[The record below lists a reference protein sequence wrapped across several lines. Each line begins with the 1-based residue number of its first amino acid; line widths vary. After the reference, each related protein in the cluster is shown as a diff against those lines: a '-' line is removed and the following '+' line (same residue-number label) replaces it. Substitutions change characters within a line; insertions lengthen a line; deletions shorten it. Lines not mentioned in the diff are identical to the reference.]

1 MGSNPILAAIYQRK
15 RLGLRRFPAE
25 PGEFQRKF

>member
-15 RLGLRRFPAE
+15 RLAGLKPSRPE
-25 PGEFQRKF
+25 PGEF